1 MTKEASSA
9 AKSKGHEIQVHAYS
23 ADVHDASAIKNAVSI
38 AAKDL
43 GIQTGSGQLFDILIS
58 TFHPI
63 KRSRPTETT

>member
-1 MTKEASSA
+1 MTKDASSA
-9 AKSKGHEIQVHAYS
+9 AKSKGHDIQVHAYS
-23 ADVHDASAIKNAVSI
+23 ADVHNAVSI

-43 GIQTGSGQLFDILIS
+43 GIQTGSGQAFDIFIS